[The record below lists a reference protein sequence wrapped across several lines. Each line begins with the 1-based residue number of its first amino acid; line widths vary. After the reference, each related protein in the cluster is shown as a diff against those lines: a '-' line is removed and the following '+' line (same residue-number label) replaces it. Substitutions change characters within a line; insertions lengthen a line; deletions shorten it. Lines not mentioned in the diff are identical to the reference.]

1 MDSTIYAS
9 YDLVQVSTI
18 VCALVFLYVSQKKM
32 IVSLRRLVVK
42 IQCTIK
48 YKVLCNKCQSLVLSP
63 QEKNVVRSS
72 SGVPEASSGTW
83 GFRSTP
89 FTTGYPL
96 NKCWICTHVLQ

>member
-63 QEKNVVRSS
+63 QEKKTWLDQVVGSQKHPLEHGG
-72 SGVPEASSGTW
+72 SGLH
-83 GFRSTP
+83 
-89 FTTGYPL
+89 PL
-96 NKCWICTHVLQ
+96 PQDTH